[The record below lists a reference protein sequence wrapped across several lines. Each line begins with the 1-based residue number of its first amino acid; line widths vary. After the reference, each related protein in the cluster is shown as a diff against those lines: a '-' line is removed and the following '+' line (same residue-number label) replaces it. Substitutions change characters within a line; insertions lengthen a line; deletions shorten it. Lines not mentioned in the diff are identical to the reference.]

1 MKRLASINFGLDE
14 VTGSSGEEE
23 KEQRDLFEV
32 VCKQRFSGVDDDD
45 DDIGKRKTQLAE
57 DSDEL
62 TSEEE
67 DPWESRTKE
76 IEFGS
81 NLFSS
86 GPALDSSSGAV
97 GITDNHPG
105 NPTSVADSP
114 IKVILINAH
123 GNLEK

>member
-14 VTGSSGEEE
+14 VSGSSGEEE

-32 VCKQRFSGVDDDD
+32 VCKQRFSGVDNDDD
-45 DDIGKRKTQLAE
+45 DLDKRNNQLAE
-57 DSDEL
+57 DSDEV

-86 GPALDSSSGAV
+86 GPALTSSAEAV
-97 GITDNHPG
+97 ENTENHPTEG
-105 NPTSVADSP
+105 TSTTDSP
-114 IKVILINAH
+114 NKVTFIT
-123 GNLEK
+123 